1 MFLLLPML
9 VRTRR
14 QYPNARPHL
23 VVVGS
28 DMYAE
33 VKFEERHCDGVIEAL
48 NDKSRWEKSQATPT
62 ERYAVSKLLT
72 HYMAYEIARLTPI
85 INGEPAVNVNIVGPG
100 FCKSELM
107 THEPG
112 RLYLLEAMQFLTV
125 RTSEEGS
132 KTIVDG
138 AVRGVESHGEY
149 IEHQKFAT

>member
-1 MFLLLPML
+1 MLLLLPVL
-9 VRTRR
+9 VQTRR
-14 QYPNARPHL
+14 EYPNARPHL
-23 VVVGS
+23 VVVGT
-28 DMYAE
+28 DMHAE
-33 VKFEERHCDGVIEAL
+33 AKFEERHCDGVIGAL
-48 NDKSRWEKSQATPT
+48 NDESRWEKSQAIPT

-72 HYMAYEIARLTPI
+72 HYMAYEMVRLTPI
-85 INGEPAVNVNIVGPG
+85 MNGEPAVIVNIVGPG

-112 RLYLLEAMQFLTV
+112 RLYLLEAMQFLTA

-138 AVRGVESHGEY
+138 AARGVESHGEY